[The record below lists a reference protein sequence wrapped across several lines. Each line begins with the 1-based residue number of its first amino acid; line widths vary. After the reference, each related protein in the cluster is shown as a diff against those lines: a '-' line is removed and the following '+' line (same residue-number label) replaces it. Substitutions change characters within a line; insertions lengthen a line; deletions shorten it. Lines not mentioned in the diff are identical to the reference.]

1 MANFNKV
8 LLMGNLTRDPETKF
22 LPSGAGVV
30 EFGLAINR
38 TWTDQQ
44 SGEKREATTFVD
56 CKAWGK
62 QGEILSR
69 YCKKGSAL
77 FVEGRLDYRTW
88 ETNGEKRSKHE
99 IVVENFQF
107 VGAPK
112 GMDRAAEPRW
122 GAKGRRV
129 AAAIAVRHPDR
140 AIPNAVRI
148 WGRPSPPDTTRG
160 PVPTTSRSDGRG
172 RRRARLSTDG
182 VYFSPCCCA
191 EGRVGSTLDVAVIAA
206 TS

>member
-30 EFGLAINR
+30 EFGLAVNR

-62 QGEILSR
+62 QGEILTR
-69 YCKKGSAL
+69 YCKKGSPL
-77 FVEGRLDYRTW
+77 FVEGRLEYRTW

-107 VGAPK
+107 IGAPK
-112 GMDRAAEPRW
+112 SEGSGGGGSGEGGGGGMR
-122 GAKGRRV
+122 
-129 AAAIAVRHPDR
+129 
-140 AIPNAVRI
+140 
-148 WGRPSPPDTTRG
+148 RG
-160 PVPTTSRSDGRG
+160 PTSQRG
-172 RRRARLSTDG
+172 SARG
-182 VYFSPCCCA
+182 PEA
-191 EGRVGSTLDVAVIAA
+191 GQG
-206 TS
+206 

>member
-62 QGEILSR
+62 QGEILTR

-99 IVVENFQF
+99 VVVENFQF

-112 GMDRAAEPRW
+112 GDGQGGGAPMGGEGPSGGGGYRRPAPGPRNPQRGQDMGPSEPSGYDPGP
-122 GAKGRRV
+122 GA
-129 AAAIAVRHPDR
+129 D
-140 AIPNAVRI
+140 
-148 WGRPSPPDTTRG
+148 D
-160 PVPTTSRSDGRG
+160 VP
-172 RRRARLSTDG
+172 
-182 VYFSPCCCA
+182 F
-191 EGRVGSTLDVAVIAA
+191 
-206 TS
+206 